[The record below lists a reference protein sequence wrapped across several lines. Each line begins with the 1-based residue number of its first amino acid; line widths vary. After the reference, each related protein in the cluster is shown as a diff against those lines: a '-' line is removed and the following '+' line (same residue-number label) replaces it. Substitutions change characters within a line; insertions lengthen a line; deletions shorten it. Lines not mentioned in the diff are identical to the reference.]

1 MVWSFRARCTRPAVI
16 LVLLCPLILQV
27 GPGPLKSPKTRK
39 GDKNCFRPIIDDDHL
54 FPQPP
59 LARRKSDGAISSVKL
74 WLKPDRCP
82 SLSRFRRKNLLPTLR
97 KIAAE
102 VYSNARLQDRH
113 LCSQNPLLPS
123 FSFSFLREKNV
134 APYLQY
140 LYLSTVYLARGRW
153 GSFVCG
159 KNRTWQAN
167 RVLPLVLLMSHVL
180 WTSFSRAFRLI
191 SFILLVSSKALG
203 LCCADF
209 FAE

>member
-82 SLSRFRRKNLLPTLR
+82 SLSRFQRKNLLPTLR

-123 FSFSFLREKNV
+123 FSFSFLREKM
-134 APYLQY
+134 
-140 LYLSTVYLARGRW
+140 S
-153 GSFVCG
+153 
-159 KNRTWQAN
+159 
-167 RVLPLVLLMSHVL
+167 LLI
-180 WTSFSRAFRLI
+180 FSM
-191 SFILLVSSKALG
+191 FICQQSI
-203 LCCADF
+203 
-209 FAE
+209 